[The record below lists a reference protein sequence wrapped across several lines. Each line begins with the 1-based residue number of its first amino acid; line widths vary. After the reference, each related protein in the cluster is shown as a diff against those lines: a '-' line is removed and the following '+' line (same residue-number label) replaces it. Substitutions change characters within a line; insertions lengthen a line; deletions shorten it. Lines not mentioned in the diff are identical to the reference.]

1 VRSRGAIATVLL
13 AGLLLC
19 APAGAFAAG
28 RPAQRL
34 LSHVDRLSWELGL
47 PLEDPGSLNLRGVDS
62 IAEVE
67 LVNSDDYRITVLAFG
82 QTVAL
87 RVERHSRTR
96 ASATTYLARGR
107 ATPTSIKASFD
118 GLGRVDLRF
127 QRPTGLL
134 GPALFDDCGSRKRG
148 PVLRF
153 GLFTGAIRFRGES
166 GYTSVAAHRVK
177 GISIDFAAL
186 AACLHHRLGAAR
198 RAAGSPGAAFGIALS
213 PPASRA
219 RRPPGTPSVPTHPS
233 NRPPWTI
240 LVARQG
246 PALSRTVFAALA
258 SGDDRKVRYIAAEAA
273 DEGPLGVVRLTTV
286 TAPPSTFSFDGAL
299 SRARVSPPLPFSGKG
314 LFEHGAGS
322 AKSWSGPL
330 AVSFLGAPHVPLT
343 GSPFSAELGR
353 EF

>member
-1 VRSRGAIATVLL
+1 VKSRGVIAAFLLL
-13 AGLLLC
+13 AGLLLS
-19 APAGAFAAG
+19 APAGALAVG
-28 RPAQRL
+28 QPAQRL
-34 LSHVDRLSWELGL
+34 LAHVDRLSWELGL

-67 LVNSDDYRITVLAFG
+67 LVNGDGYRITVLAFG

-107 ATPTSIKASFD
+107 ATPTSIKASFAS
-118 GLGRVDLRF
+118 LGRVDLRF
-127 QRPTGLL
+127 QRPTGPP
-134 GPALFDDCGSRKRG
+134 GPALFDDCRSRKRG

-153 GLFTGAIRFRGES
+153 GLFAGAIRFRGEG
-166 GYTSVAAHRVK
+166 GYTSVATHRVK

-186 AACLHHRLGAAR
+186 TACLHRLRAAR
-198 RAAGSPGAAFGIALS
+198 RVAGSPGAAFGIALS
-213 PPASRA
+213 PPASRD
-219 RRPPGTPSVPTHPS
+219 RRAPGAPSVPTHPS
-233 NRPPWTI
+233 NRPRRTI

-273 DEGPLGVVRLTTV
+273 SEGPVGVVRLTTV
-286 TAPPSTFSFDGAL
+286 TAPSSTFSFDGAL
-299 SRARVSPPLPFSGKG
+299 SRARVSPPLPFTGKG

-322 AKSWSGPL
+322 EKSWSGPL

-343 GSPFSAELGR
+343 GSPFSAELGE